1 MSSGIGE
8 EPVPSISPG
17 SSQPSGSVEKGSGRV
32 RTPLEMMNVS
42 PLDAG
47 RSLFH

>member
-17 SSQPSGSVEKGSGRV
+17 SSQPSGSVERDSTRV

-47 RSLFH
+47 WSFSH